1 MCGERNGGHGGQM
14 LHINPSGS
22 GKSQPPRVS
31 CAQPNL
37 RYGVIF
43 LARKQCSPSASD
55 HSGLAGAQPEHLW
68 ICAAGRCSH
77 RPCPWSSAS
86 VEDDDRAH
94 LATCEKALTQMCV

>member
-37 RYGVIF
+37 RYGVPF
-43 LARKQCSPSASD
+43 LAARPLPATTPDSQEPSLSIFGFAQLGGAPTGLVLGRRPVWKTTTGPTWRLVRKP
-55 HSGLAGAQPEHLW
+55 
-68 ICAAGRCSH
+68 
-77 RPCPWSSAS
+77 
-86 VEDDDRAH
+86 
-94 LATCEKALTQMCV
+94 